1 MVMIVLIVRHTIVI
15 VRTVLIVHLTIVIT
29 RIALRARLTTAKM
42 VVIVL
47 IVRRTIVK
55 KAVIVLTVH
64 ASIVRE
70 VIVRLI
76 IVRNV
81 LIIIIEKKALGEE
94 ETLILADLG
103 RVIVLLTGNRLME
116 VMTVNVAPGFLQEVL
131 HTDVRKEE

>member
-94 ETLILADLG
+94 ETLSLADLG
-103 RVIVLLTGNRLME
+103 REIAPLTGNRLME
-116 VMTVNVAPGFLQEVL
+116 MMIVNVVLEFLQEVL

>member
-1 MVMIVLIVRHTIVI
+1 MVMIVLIVRHTIVT
-15 VRTVLIVHLTIVIT
+15 VRTVLIVHLTTVIT
-29 RIALRARLTTAKM
+29 RIALRVRLITVKM

-47 IVRRTIVK
+47 IARRTIVK

-70 VIVRLI
+70 VIVRRI

-81 LIIIIEKKALGEE
+81 LIIIEKKALGEE

>member
-1 MVMIVLIVRHTIVI
+1 VMIVLIVRRTIVT
-15 VRTVLIVHLTIVIT
+15 VRTVLIVHLTTVIT
-29 RIALRARLTTAKM
+29 RIVLRARLITAKM

-70 VIVRLI
+70 VIVRRI
-76 IVRNV
+76 IARNV
-81 LIIIIEKKALGEE
+81 LIIIEKKVLGEE
-94 ETLILADLG
+94 ETLSLADLG

-116 VMTVNVAPGFLQEVL
+116 VMTVNVVPGFLLEVL

>member
-1 MVMIVLIVRHTIVI
+1 MVMIVLIVRH
-15 VRTVLIVHLTIVIT
+15 
-29 RIALRARLTTAKM
+29 
-42 VVIVL
+42 
-47 IVRRTIVK
+47 TIVK

-116 VMTVNVAPGFLQEVL
+116 VMTVNVAPEFLQEVL